1 MVMNREKLMKAY
13 PSMPENVQQRVDDTL
28 LRLRTESAAGRTAHS
43 TPRRRLSFA
52 LVLTLALTI
61 AAVGTAAGIRLGV
74 FDFMTNLF
82 GQAGVLPE
90 AEQLV
95 HSDLAHVSL
104 PNSALAVEEAVYDG
118 GNLRIVYSVRSTNP
132 ALSIE
137 EAAEADGISLYGCD
151 WFFIGGEERHMT
163 NGSAHASRLSPE
175 GDRWL
180 CYLDIYLAS
189 SGIVPEGDFT
199 VGLPLTGKEPVTFTV
214 PGYQVAADPI
224 ETETDTVRVT
234 MLSASL
240 SPVRAYARLR
250 IEKLPG
256 VSSQGFEAAL
266 GDWKDA
272 YLVDAEGNMLSAP
285 AEILTDASEEGQW
298 IDLTYIFPP
307 IKGEE
312 VFFAPT
318 IITPENEWMVDMTH
332 ALPMQ

>member
-1 MVMNREKLMKAY
+1 MVMNQEKLMKAY
-13 PSMPENVQQRVDDTL
+13 PSMPEDVRQRVDDTL
-28 LRLRTESAAGRTAHS
+28 LRLRTESAAGRMAHS
-43 TPRRRLSFA
+43 APRRKLSFA
-52 LVLTLALTI
+52 LVLVLALMI
-61 AAVGTAAGIRLGV
+61 AAAGTAAGIHLGV

-82 GQAGVLPE
+82 GQSGVLPE

-95 HSDLAHVSL
+95 ASDLANVSL

-151 WFFIGGEERHMT
+151 SFFIGGEERYMT
-163 NGSAHASRLSPE
+163 NGSAYASRLSPE

-199 VGLPLTGKEPVTFTV
+199 VGLPLTGKDPVTFTV
-214 PGYQVAADPI
+214 PGYQVAADPVQ
-224 ETETDTVRVT
+224 TETDTVRVT

-240 SPVRAYARLR
+240 SPVRSYARLR

-256 VSSQGFEAAL
+256 VSVQRFEAAL

-272 YLVDAEGNMLSAP
+272 YLVDAEGNTLSAP
-285 AEILTDASEEGQW
+285 VEILTGSSEEGQW
-298 IDLTYIFPP
+298 IDLTYIFQP
-307 IKGEE
+307 IKNEA

-318 IITPENEWMVDMTH
+318 LITPENEWIVDMTH